1 MEDIG
6 LLRKEE
12 NIHQVI
18 NLTFKNLNNIS
29 CKFTVKLLCEENV
42 RY

>member
-1 MEDIG
+1 MEDIS

-12 NIHQVI
+12 TIHQVI
-18 NLTFKNLNNIS
+18 NLTFKNLNNI